1 MLTRMSLMK
10 RSLPVVVL
18 VVVINLMFFSVARG
32 ASLPDS
38 AYIPGVI
45 GHPQSYAIS
54 CESRSAVDLAG
65 FWGFGIG
72 ETEFLQALPSS
83 DNPDEGFVGN
93 PNDLWGRIP
102 PSGYG
107 VHADP
112 VAETLRAFG
121 LKAEARH
128 GLSWDDLRAEISAGR
143 PVIVWVIGS
152 MWSGTPIDYH
162 AVDGSIAR
170 VAAFEH
176 TMLLTGY
183 GTDSVEVIDAY
194 SGQYNYYWLSAF
206 LDSWSVLGNMAVFAS
221 PEILKQEEPV
231 HAADLDTYT
240 VQPGDYLM
248 QLAREF
254 QVNWLDLAEIN
265 SISYP
270 YTIFTGQVLH
280 LPARPPTT
288 AQTEPKADP
297 TPSEP
302 DVTAETITT
311 MTLPVVMN
319 NYGTPNQAT
328 IPAITP
334 EPEVIKTVTVLHT
347 DTLIGYAR
355 SIGVAWHVLA
365 ELNNLSPM
373 HVLHPGE
380 ILKIK

>member
-1 MLTRMSLMK
+1 MK
-10 RSLPVVVL
+10 RTLPVLVMVVVL
-18 VVVINLMFFSVARG
+18 DLVFFSAARG

-38 AYIPGVI
+38 AYIPGVV
-45 GHPQSYAIS
+45 GHPQTYALS

-65 FWGFGIG
+65 FWGVSIG

-83 DNPDEGFVGN
+83 DNPDEGFVGD
-93 PNDLWGRIP
+93 PNGVWGRIP
-102 PSGYG
+102 PHGYG

-112 VAETLRAFG
+112 VAAALRDFG
-121 LKAEARH
+121 LQAESHH
-128 GLSWDDLRAEISAGR
+128 GLTWDDLRSEISAGR

-152 MWSGTPIDYH
+152 MWSGTPVDYK
-162 AVDGSIAR
+162 AADGSTSR

-183 GTDSVEVIDAY
+183 GTDSVQVIDAY

-221 PEILKQEEPV
+221 RESTKQEEPAR
-231 HAADLDTYT
+231 AADLDTYI

-254 QVNWLDLAEIN
+254 QLSWLELAEIN

-270 YTIFTGQVLH
+270 YTIFSGQVLH
-280 LPARPPTT
+280 LPVSGSNTATATPVADHPPSQSDSTSKVTT
-288 AQTEPKADP
+288 R
-297 TPSEP
+297 
-302 DVTAETITT
+302 

-319 NYGTPNQAT
+319 DYGVPVQAT
-328 IPAITP
+328 NPVVTP
-334 EPEVIKTVTVLHT
+334 EPEVIKTAIVLHT

-355 SIGVAWHVLA
+355 SIGIAWHVLA

-373 HVLHPGE
+373 HVLRPGE
-380 ILKIK
+380 IIKIK